1 MWLYLIKKIGGWA
14 ANFVFFPIDSPVAGS
29 RILRSTSLGEGDMR
43 KMELQDVQIVAGS
56 VSSLLFIS
64 GNVPMLVKA
73 FKTKNLRSYSLSNI
87 ILMNVGN
94 FVYWFYVGNL
104 PLGPIWMLHSFY
116 TLAEV
121 LMLVWFVRYEFRGTA
136 RRSRAAGLDPSATSQ
151 R

>member
-1 MWLYLIKKIGGWA
+1 
-14 ANFVFFPIDSPVAGS
+14 
-29 RILRSTSLGEGDMR
+29 
-43 KMELQDVQIVAGS
+43 MELQDLQIVAGTI
-56 VSSLLFIS
+56 SSFLFIS

-87 ILMNVGN
+87 VLMNVGN

-104 PLGPIWMLHSFY
+104 PLGPIWVLHSFY

-121 LMLVWFVRYEFRGTA
+121 LMLVWFVRYEFSRSSRRVRG
-136 RRSRAAGLDPSATSQ
+136 RGVDPSPTSQ